1 MNTAAQILQEMRE
14 MRAVMRLSSGT
25 ALMTVADIAAY
36 LGVADS
42 TVRQKT
48 LTRADCPRPVRITD
62 DAKGLRWK
70 PIEVQQWA
78 ESKREALPKG
88 QGRV

>member
-1 MNTAAQILQEMRE
+1 MNTAAKILQEMRE

-48 LTRADCPRPVRITD
+48 LTRAAVLALHTRDNPKRRRVERIVRT
-62 DAKGLRWK
+62 
-70 PIEVQQWA
+70 QQL
-78 ESKREALPKG
+78 EST
-88 QGRV
+88 